1 MKKYYIAFSEFS
13 IANFLIPSL
22 SKNFNSN
29 FSATLLAISFPPV
42 PCSLE
47 IEIINLLFIIFL
59 SVFSSSIAIFSLYVF
74 FNINIEIMQ
83 VAISAIG
90 KVHQTILVTLSDNVN
105 KYATGNT
112 NFDFNTFSYNFCN
125 IYYILIC
132 IKNYPFTRVV

>member
-1 MKKYYIAFSEFS
+1 MVSCVITIFS

-29 FSATLLAISFPPV
+29 FSAILLAISLPPV

-59 SVFSSSIAIFSLYVF
+59 SVFSSSIAIFSVYVF

-90 KVHQTILVTLSDNVN
+90 KVH
-105 KYATGNT
+105 
-112 NFDFNTFSYNFCN
+112 
-125 IYYILIC
+125 
-132 IKNYPFTRVV
+132 